1 MTDLCEEFGI
11 SRQTGH
17 RIWSRFQEKGPD
29 ALLDQS
35 RAPKRIPHRTPQE
48 LRELVVQA
56 KKKHPTWGP
65 KKLYAWLSEQHR
77 GVAVPAGSTIGEILK
92 QEGLVKSRPRR
103 QRFKATG
110 TGRDVPTAPN
120 QLWCADFK
128 GQFRLGNGSYCY
140 PLTITDA
147 FSRYLIACAALDGT
161 SCGPAQTV
169 FEDAFETYG
178 VPAAI
183 RTDNGVPFASRGLAG
198 LTELSAWWKRLQ
210 IRIER
215 IEPGHPEQNGQHERM
230 HLTLKTETTR
240 PASGNMLQQQE
251 RFDVFV
257 EHSTRSA
264 LTRPLGSA
272 HPRPCSSRPNA
283 PTPTR

>member
-77 GVAVPAGSTIGEILK
+77 GGAVPAGSTIGEILK

-147 FSRYLIACAALDGT
+147 FSRYLSACAALDGT
-161 SCGPAQTV
+161 DLPAH
-169 FEDAFETYG
+169 
-178 VPAAI
+178 
-183 RTDNGVPFASRGLAG
+183 G
-198 LTELSAWWKRLQ
+198 LTL
-210 IRIER
+210 
-215 IEPGHPEQNGQHERM
+215 GHEIDDLPVDGA
-230 HLTLKTETTR
+230 ET
-240 PASGNMLQQQE
+240 AAQ
-251 RFDVFV
+251 FV
-257 EHSTRSA
+257 ESHGLPSPRDWPRLLPTAAEPRKRAGRTGLRSLQSARATRSRRARA
-264 LTRPLGSA
+264 LRT
-272 HPRPCSSRPNA
+272 
-283 PTPTR
+283 